1 MIGERLQELRKD
13 HGMSQLE
20 LARKIHVSFHTVSSY
35 ERDRSMPN
43 DEIKL
48 KIAKLFDVSLDF
60 LLGLIDVPLSY
71 NREPNCLPLPR
82 DFSEQEVEQVR
93 NYVEFLTFQR
103 EKGREK
109 TRKSGETR

>member
-20 LARKIHVSFHTVSSY
+20 LAQKLHVSFHTVSSY

-71 NREPNCLPLPR
+71 KREPNCLPLPK
-82 DFSEQEVEQVR
+82 DFSEREMEQVR
-93 NYVEFLTFQR
+93 DYVEFITFQR
-103 EKGREK
+103 EKRCEK
-109 TRKSGETR
+109 A